1 MGTTLYTASV
11 PVFIHYLQQLYSTLR
26 MAENHE
32 RRTGR
37 ALARAVLAEGMFPFA
52 QQVTT
57 ACGFAVRACCPLL
70 MADLPALA
78 GGDLDWEHLR
88 ERVAATV
95 DFLETVPA
103 ERIDAAEDMQVV
115 TTAGLVSPV
124 FSGRD
129 YMLCYALPNFFF
141 HLVTAH
147 AILRSQGVPVGKEAF
162 DGYHQYQA
170 GFGMSLA
177 RQQ

>member
-11 PVFIHYLQQLYSTLR
+11 PVFVHYLQQLHATLR
-26 MAENHE
+26 VAENHE

-37 ALARAVLAEGMFPFA
+37 ALVRAALAEGMFPFA

-57 ACGFAVRACCPLL
+57 ACSFAVRACCPLL
-70 MADLPALA
+70 SADLPVL
-78 GGDLDWEHLR
+78 GGGGQDWDQLR
-88 ERVAATV
+88 ARIAATV
-95 DFLETVPA
+95 AFLEDVP
-103 ERIDAAEDMQVV
+103 EDRIDAAEDMQVV

-129 YMLCYALPNFFF
+129 YVLSYALPNFFF

-147 AILRSQGVPVGKEAF
+147 AILRSQGVPVGKEDF

-170 GFGMSLA
+170 GFSFPQA
-177 RQQ
+177 K

>member
-11 PVFIHYLQQLYSTLR
+11 PVFIHYLQQLHSTLAV
-26 MAENHE
+26 AENHE
-32 RRTGR
+32 RRTR
-37 ALARAVLAEGMFPFA
+37 RPLVAAALAEGMFPFA

-70 MADLPALA
+70 SADLPVLS
-78 GGDLDWEHLR
+78 GGDQDWDLLR
-88 ERVAATV
+88 ARIAATV
-95 DFLETVPA
+95 EFLEDVP
-103 ERIDAAEDMQVV
+103 EDRINAAEEMQVV

-129 YMLCYALPNFFF
+129 YVLCYALPNFFF

-147 AILRSQGVPVGKEAF
+147 AILRSNGVPVGKEDF

-170 GFGMSLA
+170 GFSFP
-177 RQQ
+177 QSK